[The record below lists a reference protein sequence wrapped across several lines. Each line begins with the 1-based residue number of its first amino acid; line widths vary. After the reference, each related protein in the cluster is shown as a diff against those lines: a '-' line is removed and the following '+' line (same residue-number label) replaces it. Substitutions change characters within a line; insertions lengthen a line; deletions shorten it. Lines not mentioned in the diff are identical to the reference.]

1 MVWAAARHADHR
13 ESRLHGLMVNRKKE
27 ETRVSKSQNVT
38 LDKAA
43 ALLSAFGGEQIAG
56 SGFEAEE
63 PESGFTTNE
72 ISDDERPVDSH

>member
-1 MVWAAARHADHR
+1 
-13 ESRLHGLMVNRKKE
+13 
-27 ETRVSKSQNVT
+27 VSKSQNVT